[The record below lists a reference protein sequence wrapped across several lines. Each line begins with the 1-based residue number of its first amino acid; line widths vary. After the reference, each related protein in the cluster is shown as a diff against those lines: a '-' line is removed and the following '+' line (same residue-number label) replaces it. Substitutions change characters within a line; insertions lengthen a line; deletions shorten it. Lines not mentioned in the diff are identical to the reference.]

1 MKWVIQSKDR
11 TQYVGKNLFDIC
23 ENADDARKFNS
34 KFEAEQFL
42 DKHAKTLISGYW
54 KVIAM
59 GGVEEKKTLR
69 ERGRYDYDH
78 YDILSMLS
86 KYADYK
92 EYDLDSVGNTVY
104 KIMWKKLYDEN
115 ECNAWAKGMEEIYD
129 IKFSKDL
136 SKMYISKDVPKSVFD
151 EKKSLKER
159 DDTIFS
165 KDVKRWMLSG
175 NDINITFKDGN
186 ELVGAIYEHR
196 KDSEDKKAECFLCE
210 DLTSDY
216 TGDYFIVE
224 VYNGKISEIKFQ
236 SYDWLEHYMDDSYD
250 LMESKK
256 STRKS
261 LKESTDEDFS
271 LYDLNKHD
279 PFVKEWI
286 KNINKELK
294 DVSIDSIGDDEI
306 VFRVWFDENID
317 LDIFD
322 DIVTDCMPRTL
333 IEFMSDMNI
342 DFGYQFVYEDDK
354 FTENDYV
361 FIRFVAW

>member
-1 MKWVIQSKDR
+1 MTNKIMFGADLIKVLEKEYKLNKLGEVPTKYKNGVTTIDFI
-11 TQYVGKNLFDIC
+11 YGKEKNI
-23 ENADDARKFNS
+23 DDLKY
-34 KFEAEQFL
+34 
-42 DKHAKTLISGYW
+42 DKPYIEFTVDDETDGFISGTMYPN
-54 KVIAM
+54 
-59 GGVEEKKTLR
+59 GGVEGIQFDSWEDLKYFMKNAKWTESKKFVR
-69 ERGRYDYDH
+69 
-78 YDILSMLS
+78 
-86 KYADYK
+86 
-92 EYDLDSVGNTVY
+92 
-104 KIMWKKLYDEN
+104 
-115 ECNAWAKGMEEIYD
+115 
-129 IKFSKDL
+129 
-136 SKMYISKDVPKSVFD
+136 
-151 EKKSLKER
+151 KSLKER
-159 DDTIFS
+159 DDAIFS

-196 KDSEDKKAECFLCE
+196 KDAEDKKAECFLCE
-210 DLTSDY
+210 DLTADY
-216 TGDYFIVE
+216 TGQWFIVE

-256 STRKS
+256 S
-261 LKESTDEDFS
+261 LKESTDESFS

-279 PFVKEWI
+279 PFVKEWV
-286 KNINKELK
+286 KNINKEL
-294 DVSIDSIGDDEI
+294 DVSIESIGDDEI

-322 DIVTDCMPRTL
+322 DIATDCMPSLL

-342 DFGYQFVYEDDK
+342 DFNYQFVYADDK